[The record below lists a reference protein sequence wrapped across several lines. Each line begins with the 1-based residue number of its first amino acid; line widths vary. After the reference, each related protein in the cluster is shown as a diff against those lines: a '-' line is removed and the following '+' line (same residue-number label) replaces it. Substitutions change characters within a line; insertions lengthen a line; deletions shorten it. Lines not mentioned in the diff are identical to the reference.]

1 MFKHKIKMDQ
11 LILENI
17 KEINKNK
24 DVLDQIEKKIE
35 QRHTKEAFKLGGK
48 ENKSCF

>member
-1 MFKHKIKMDQ
+1 MFKHKIKMEQ

-48 ENKSCF
+48 ENKSSF